1 MANDDPRVLRQIAE
15 SEFYITDI
23 CPRYSADMVGATN
36 CFCVF
41 HDNKNSPSAKIYY
54 DEDRGIPVLH
64 CFAEHRTYT
73 SYDYINLIL
82 VNKKQQYKSV
92 QDYLIKHLGERKFN
106 ELYTLAVQG
115 SYLDNE
121 SLIEQTIEYIDNTYA
136 EHDNVIDYINCLYL
150 EKD

>member
-1 MANDDPRVLRQIAE
+1 MFQDDTRALREIAE
-15 SEFYITDI
+15 YNFSITDI
-23 CPRYSADMVGATN
+23 CPQYRNEGIGAGN
-36 CFCVF
+36 VFCVF
-41 HDNKNSPSAKIYY
+41 HDNRNSPSCRLYY
-54 DEDRGIPVLH
+54 DEEKGIPVLH
-64 CFAEHRTYT
+64 CFSEHRTYT